1 MGRRRGRYRLRA
13 CRISDGRLE
22 LVDRPT
28 PEPAADQVVIEVAGS
43 GVNRA
48 DLLQRRGRYA
58 APPGW
63 PADVPGL
70 EHAGTVAAV
79 GDTVRTLRVGQRVF
93 GIVGGGAHASHVLTP
108 EALCA
113 PLPDNID
120 PVVGGGL
127 PEVFVTAH
135 DALVTRA
142 ALRSG
147 ERVLIHG
154 VGSGVGTAAL
164 QLARAVGATTV
175 GTSRTAAKLERAA
188 DLGLHQGVL
197 ADDDMAERI
206 GEVDV
211 VLDLIGGPYLEV
223 DVAVCAT
230 RGRIVIV
237 GLVAGASATLD
248 MGAVMSK
255 RLTIAGTVLRG
266 RPDHEKAAAVAGFA
280 KEVVPLLESGAVAP
294 VVERTFPLER
304 AEAAYDLVGSNET
317 FGKVIL
323 TPAEDGGS

>member
-1 MGRRRGRYRLRA
+1 VGRRRGRRRLRV
-13 CRISDGRLE
+13 CRISNGELE
-22 LVDRPT
+22 IAERST
-28 PEPAADQVVIEVAGS
+28 PEPTADRVLVKIAGS

-70 EHAGTVAAV
+70 EHAGTVTAV
-79 GDTVRTLRVGQRVF
+79 GDSVSQLQVGQKVF
-93 GIVGGGAHASHVLTP
+93 GIVGGGAHASHLLTP
-108 EALCA
+108 ESLCA
-113 PLPDNID
+113 PLPDELD
-120 PVVGGGL
+120 PAVAGGI
-127 PEVFVTAH
+127 PEVFITAH

-142 ALRSG
+142 GLRSG

-154 VGSGVGTAAL
+154 VGSGVGTAAV
-164 QLARAVGATTV
+164 QIARALGARTV
-175 GTSRTAAKLERAA
+175 GTSRTPDKLQRAA
-188 DLGLHQGVL
+188 ELGLDQGVV

-211 VLDLIGGPYLEV
+211 VIDLIGGPYLEV
-223 DVAVCAT
+223 DVEVCAR

-237 GLVAGASATLD
+237 GLVAGPAATLD

-255 RLTIAGTVLRG
+255 RLTIAGTVLRS
-266 RPDHEKAAAVAGFA
+266 RPDHEKALAVAAFA
-280 KEVVPLLESGAVAP
+280 KEIVPLLQSEALRAVVDRTMPLDRAQEAYD
-294 VVERTFPLER
+294 VVE
-304 AEAAYDLVGSNET
+304 SNAT

-323 TPAEDGGS
+323 TPAEGG

>member
-1 MGRRRGRYRLRA
+1 VGRRRGRHRLKV

-28 PEPAADQVVIEVAGS
+28 PEPAADQVLIEVAGS

-58 APPGW
+58 APPAW

-79 GDTVRTLRVGQRVF
+79 GDSVSHLRVGEKVF
-93 GIVGGGAHASHVLTP
+93 GIVGGGAHATHLLTP
-108 EALCA
+108 ESLCA
-113 PLPDNID
+113 GLPDEID
-120 PVVGGGL
+120 PVVAGGI
-127 PEVFVTAH
+127 PEVFITAH
-135 DALVTRA
+135 DAMVTRA
-142 ALRSG
+142 GLRSG

-154 VGSGVGTAAL
+154 VGSGVGTAAV
-164 QLARAVGATTV
+164 QVARALGARTV
-175 GTSRTAAKLERAA
+175 GTSRTPDKLERAA
-188 DLGLHQGVL
+188 VLGLDEGVL
-197 ADDDMAERI
+197 ADENMAKRI

-223 DVAVCAT
+223 DVEVCAL

-237 GLVAGASATLD
+237 GLVAGRSATLD
-248 MGAVMSK
+248 MGAVMTK
-255 RLTIAGTVLRG
+255 RLTIAGTVLRS
-266 RPDHEKAAAVAGFA
+266 RPEHEKALAVAAFA
-280 KEVVPLLESGAVAP
+280 KEIVPLLRSEALRP
-294 VVERTFPLER
+294 VVDRTMPLDR
-304 AEAAYDLVGSNET
+304 AQDAYDHLESNET

-323 TPAEDGGS
+323 APADAG